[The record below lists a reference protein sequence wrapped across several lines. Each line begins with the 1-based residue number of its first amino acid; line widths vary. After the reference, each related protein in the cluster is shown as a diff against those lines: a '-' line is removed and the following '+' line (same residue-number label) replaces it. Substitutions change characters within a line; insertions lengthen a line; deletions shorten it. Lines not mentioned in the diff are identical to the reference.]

1 MECPIKAEGCSIIS
15 NPYKTKI
22 SNRKEAK
29 VGEKSMNSREKG
41 AAGER
46 ELAQILRAYGFE
58 ARRGQQFSAANGDP
72 DIITNMPNIHIECK
86 RVERLNIYEAMA
98 QSINDARIGETPVVM
113 HRKNR
118 GQWLVSMRLGD
129 FIKLYKG
136 EK

>member
-1 MECPIKAEGCSIIS
+1 
-15 NPYKTKI
+15 
-22 SNRKEAK
+22 
-29 VGEKSMNSREKG
+29 MNSREKG

-46 ELAQILRAYGFE
+46 ELAKILRAYGFD
-58 ARRGQQFSAANGDP
+58 ARRGQQFSGANGDP
-72 DIITNMPNIHIECK
+72 DVIGIPGCHIECK

-118 GQWLVSMRLGD
+118 EEWLVSMRLGD

>member
-1 MECPIKAEGCSIIS
+1 
-15 NPYKTKI
+15 
-22 SNRKEAK
+22 
-29 VGEKSMNSREKG
+29 MNSREKG
-41 AAGER
+41 KKGEN

-72 DIITNMPNIHIECK
+72 DVVGMPGVHIECK

-118 GQWLVSMRLGD
+118 EEWLVSMRLGD

-136 EK
+136 GKV

>member
-1 MECPIKAEGCSIIS
+1 MAI
-15 NPYKTKI
+15 
-22 SNRKEAK
+22 
-29 VGEKSMNSREKG
+29 NSREKG
-41 AAGER
+41 KKGEN

-58 ARRGQQFSAANGDP
+58 ARRGQQFSGANGDP

-86 RVERLNIYEAMA
+86 RVEKLNIYGAMA

-118 GQWLVSMRLGD
+118 EEWLVSMRLGD